1 MERIDNVFKK
11 DLLWKIMQE
20 KDLQRIAQ
28 DAKYNSR
35 IQDEQYQQLK
45 KDIEDE
51 IIKLQKIIERKIT
64 SEEIKNH

>member
-1 MERIDNVFKK
+1 MERIDNIFKK

-35 IQDEQYQQLK
+35 I
-45 KDIEDE
+45 
-51 IIKLQKIIERKIT
+51 
-64 SEEIKNH
+64 